1 MSILVNED
9 VQEVNQTDLVLGK
22 LPEFSPEYQASQQQN
37 FLLGVGAT
45 LAAGG

>member
-22 LPEFSPEYQASQQQN
+22 LPEFSPEYQASQQN